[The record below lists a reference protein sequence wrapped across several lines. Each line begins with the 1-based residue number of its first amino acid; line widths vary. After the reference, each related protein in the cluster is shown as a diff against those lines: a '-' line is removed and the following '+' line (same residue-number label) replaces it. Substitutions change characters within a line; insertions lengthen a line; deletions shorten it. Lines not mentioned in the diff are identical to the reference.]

1 VASHISGGKFH
12 HSLNQVLSSGILA
25 LPPNTDVATP
35 LATPNCC
42 S

>member
-1 VASHISGGKFH
+1 VSNFTTNSIIHCHLEF
-12 HSLNQVLSSGILA
+12 
-25 LPPNTDVATP
+25 LPRPNTDVATP